1 MKDRLFRRAASKR
14 WGATLVEMMT
24 AAVFTVL
31 VLAGAFAA
39 LLSGSSAWIR
49 GGGSMNAEATA
60 QRAVRKVAHELRQAM
75 VVTVDADGRGLTY
88 RMPTIDGSGN
98 YTVPPVW
105 DGVTRRIELSG
116 VNLDIVENGNRR
128 RLASGVIL
136 TDPLGNQTYRIF
148 TAGAGAVTRQIT
160 IQVAVRKNT
169 VKNYQVSSRSRE
181 TIFLRNIPEL
191 IR

>member
-1 MKDRLFRRAASKR
+1 MKNRHSRMVASRRR
-14 WGATLVEMMT
+14 GATLVEMMT

-60 QRAVRKVAHELRQAM
+60 QRAVRTVAHELRQAM
-75 VVTVDADGRGLTY
+75 VVTVDGDGRGLTY
-88 RMPTIDGSGN
+88 RMPMVDGSGS

-116 VNLDIVENGNRR
+116 ANLEIVEGASRR
-128 RLASGVIL
+128 RLASGVVL

-160 IQVAVRKNT
+160 VQLAVQKNT
-169 VKNYQVSSRSRE
+169 IKNYQVSSRNRE

-191 IR
+191 IK

>member
-1 MKDRLFRRAASKR
+1 
-14 WGATLVEMMT
+14 MMT

-31 VLAGAFAA
+31 VLTGAFAA

-75 VVTVDADGRGLTY
+75 VVTVDGDGRGLTY
-88 RMPTIDGSGN
+88 RMPMVDGSGS

-105 DGVTRRIELSG
+105 DGVTRRIELAG
-116 VNLDIVENGNRR
+116 ANLDIIENGNRR

-136 TDPLGNQTYRIF
+136 TDPLGNQSYRIF

-160 IQVAVRKNT
+160 VQLAVQKNT
-169 VKNYQVSSRSRE
+169 VKDYQVSSRSRE